1 MSSNNT
7 NKLSPQELERHLHRT
22 VFVQIIQINLVL
34 KNLQKLYTLDRA
46 VQIIQINLVLK
57 NCLSNSLLD
66 SSVQIIQINL
76 VLKNPV
82 SDPIIDS

>member
-1 MSSNNT
+1 MGIMHWISSNNT
-7 NKLSPQELERHLHRT
+7 NKLSPQEL
-22 VFVQIIQINLVL
+22 FDIIVL
-34 KNLQKLYTLDRA
+34 KHP

-76 VLKNPV
+76 VLKNAPAMT
-82 SDPIIDS
+82 SCATWFK